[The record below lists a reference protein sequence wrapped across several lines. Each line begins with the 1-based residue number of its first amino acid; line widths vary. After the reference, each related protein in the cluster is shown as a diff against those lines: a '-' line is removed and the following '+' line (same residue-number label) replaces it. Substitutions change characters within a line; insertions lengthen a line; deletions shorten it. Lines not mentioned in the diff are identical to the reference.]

1 MSYISYNN
9 ILDRET
15 ISNSIKKILID
26 FENNKNDL
34 SIKRGIY
41 ICGAPGSGKTQFVV
55 NLLNEINYDIIRY
68 DAGDIRNK
76 TVIENIAKN
85 NMSDKSVFSILKQN
99 KQTIAI
105 IMDEI
110 DGMNNGDKGGI
121 NSLIKMIRPKKTK
134 KQKLEELSLNPI
146 ICISSFHVD
155 KKIKELMKV
164 CHVYELNSPKS
175 CSNE

>member
-15 ISNSIKKILID
+15 ISNSIKKILIE
-26 FENNKNDL
+26 FEKCKQNL

-55 NLLNEINYDIIRY
+55 NILNELNYDIIKY
-68 DAGDIRNK
+68 DAGDVRNK

-85 NMSDKSVFSILKQN
+85 NMSDKNVFSILKTQ
-99 KQTIAI
+99 KKSIAF

-121 NSLIKMIRPKKTK
+121 NSLIK
-134 KQKLEELSLNPI
+134 
-146 ICISSFHVD
+146 
-155 KKIKELMKV
+155 LM
-164 CHVYELNSPKS
+164 N
-175 CSNE
+175 